1 MHIHW
6 IQVNKESS
14 CVSVMPR
21 QSLDYCLVQELRLG
35 RMDLSTLKMLL
46 NNLLCNQYALKN
58 CSSAV
63 KSALDLYV
71 TNYTDSCAYD
81 KVWANVVSD
90 LKHLCPVMDMYCPL
104 NATDKQCEVDYLT
117 IEFPPSTVYKP
128 VSNKNYYAVYSSKRW
143 DLINVF
149 GLHQFYIPKPTKVG
163 QEYEHYLQTKVKTFL
178 SRTAGQQRLH
188 KGETNQKLVK
198 KCKFWLSLFI

>member
-1 MHIHW
+1 MHINW

-58 CSSAV
+58 CSNAV

-90 LKHLCPVMDMYCPL
+90 LKHLCPVMDLYCPL
-104 NATDKQCEVDYLT
+104 NSTDKQCEVDYLT

-149 GLHQFYIPKPTKVG
+149 GLHQFYIPKPTKLG

-198 KCKFWLSLFI
+198 KCKFWRSLFI